1 MRTSAAIGT
10 KAGRSAV
17 PLVSIVLIALAACAG
32 STDAPGVSLS
42 TGPASI
48 PASSSPVG
56 SAAVGSETTPA
67 SPATSA
73 MPDHPPVARL
83 RAEGGDPVAGQLGTY
98 VWGSAGSDSPWLR
111 GAPLAVGAG
120 EPLSLE
126 LSPAVG
132 LAGWRARYVPD
143 TAPDAAGAIE
153 LGEGGGVVRFTAPPA
168 GRWTVEVAL
177 RFDGAIGSA
186 SYFWRLDVR

>member
-1 MRTSAAIGT
+1 MRTSSAWGT
-10 KAGRSAV
+10 RAGRSAA
-17 PLVSIVLIALAACAG
+17 PLASIVLIALAACAG

-42 TGPASI
+42 TGPESV

-56 SAAVGSETTPA
+56 SAVVASETTLA
-67 SPATSA
+67 SSATSA

-98 VWGSAGSDSPWLR
+98 VWGSGGSDSPWLR
-111 GAPLAVGAG
+111 GAPLVVGAG
-120 EPLSLE
+120 EPLSLA
-126 LSPAVG
+126 LSPAIG

-143 TAPDAAGAIE
+143 TSPDAAGAIE
-153 LGEGGGVVRFTAPPA
+153 LGEGGGAVTFTAPPA

-177 RFDGAIGSA
+177 RFGGGIGSA